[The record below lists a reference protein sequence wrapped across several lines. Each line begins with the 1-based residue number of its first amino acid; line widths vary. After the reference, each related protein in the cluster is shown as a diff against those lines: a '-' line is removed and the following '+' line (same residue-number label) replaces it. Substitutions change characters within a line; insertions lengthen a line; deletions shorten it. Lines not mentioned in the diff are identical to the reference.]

1 MDLYLTPVS
10 RSAILSSVMVK
21 KLTNP
26 EQVEAGPI
34 ALRVKD
40 AATYLGCSTWA
51 IRELVWDGKLRS
63 FVVGRRLLIP
73 RAELQRYLNE
83 RIR

>member
-1 MDLYLTPVS
+1 
-10 RSAILSSVMVK
+10 MVK

-40 AATYLGCSTWA
+40 AATYVGCSTWA
-51 IRELVWDGKLRS
+51 IRELVWNGSLRS
-63 FVVGRRLLIP
+63 LTVGRRLLIP
-73 RAELQRYLNE
+73 RAELEKYVTE
-83 RIR
+83 RTK